1 MKPLRATC
9 SALLVCSLA
18 AGLFLGLGRAA
29 DPAPPTSPPAP
40 LVVHEWG
47 TFTSFSGSD
56 GVPLHFSP
64 DNSDLPEF
72 VYYQAG
78 RGSKDGRLH
87 RDGTI
92 SMETPVVY
100 FYADHET
107 NISLKVDFPRGWITE
122 WYPFAAASPSPADKN
137 TPGQSMRWNVRLLP
151 GKTAGFPGDCKGK
164 EHYYRARETDAVP
177 VQAEVTERN
186 GHHDPRGRAVVQR
199 EKFLF
204 YRGVGTFAPPVSLK
218 VAGGEVRVS
227 NTSGGKVD
235 GLVLVHVRGG
245 QVGFKAIPAL
255 DPGGRAAA
263 AIPAADGTAD
273 AVAGLVV
280 KHLTAAGLYP
290 KEARAMVNTWK
301 HAWFGEDGTRLLYH
315 MPAARVEEILPLT
328 VTPKPAEVARA
339 FMGRYDF
346 ITPEQEAE
354 IDRQVGIMRAAS
366 EGRASRAEG
375 EAAVA
380 AVRKVGRFWWP
391 AREQA
396 EQRLNTAASRR

>member
-1 MKPLRATC
+1 MRPPRTVCA
-9 SALLVCSLA
+9 ALVVCSLA
-18 AGLFLGLGRAA
+18 AGLFLGFGRAA

-64 DNSDLPEF
+64 DNSDLPDF
-72 VYYQAG
+72 VYFQAG

-100 FYADHET
+100 FYADRET
-107 NISLKVDFPRGWITE
+107 NVSLKVDFPRGWITE
-122 WYPFAAASPSPADKN
+122 WYPFATASPSPADKS
-137 TPGQSMRWNVRLLP
+137 TPGQSMRWDVRLLP
-151 GKTAGFPGDCKGK
+151 GKTADFPGDPKGK

-177 VQAEVTERN
+177 VQAEFTERD
-186 GHHDPRGRAVVQR
+186 GDRSRAAVQR

-218 VAGGEVRVS
+218 VTGGEVRVS
-227 NTSGGKVD
+227 NTSGERVG

-245 QVGFKAIPAL
+245 KVGFKAIPTL
-255 DPGGRAAA
+255 DAGGHAAA
-263 AIPAADGTAD
+263 PIPAANGTAD
-273 AVAGLVV
+273 AVAELVV

-328 VTPKPAEVARA
+328 ITPKPAEVARA

-354 IDRQVGIMRAAS
+354 IDRQVGIMRAAAA
-366 EGRASRAEG
+366 GRASRAEG
-375 EAAVA
+375 EAAA
-380 AVRKVGRFWWP
+380 AEVRKVGRFWWP

-396 EQRLNTAASRR
+396 ELRLNAARR